1 MTAFRI
7 SPLWWPVMALASP
20 VILPF
25 LFKKNKK
32 YKENL
37 DRVNQQNKERMNK
50 ASALELPELD
60 YLELTVVVEEKSEH
74 GFLGDAGVS
83 YLFKSNLGSLL
94 FDVGFGPDR
103 PAFGH
108 NAEKLGLDVSQI
120 DGIAI
125 SHLHPDHMGGI
136 AATRKKQVIV
146 PGAKPGQ
153 SELRPCFLPDKAS
166 SPHFSS
172 RLLNAPGLLTAGIAS
187 TGPLARSLFFFGLT
201 QEQALVAKVKGKG
214 LVVFT
219 GCGHPTV
226 EVIMDMVSKMSNEPV
241 YAFGGGL
248 HFPITNG
255 RGNRAG
261 IKVQMIIG
269 TGKPPWQR
277 ITEKDMDQTIE
288 TLNRIGPEKILLS
301 AHDSCD
307 EAIKIMEEKLNCG
320 VQLLRAGATYRF

>member
-1 MTAFRI
+1 MTNFRI
-7 SPLWWPVMALASP
+7 SPLWWPVLALASP
-20 VILPF
+20 VIIPF
-25 LFKKNKK
+25 IIKKNNK
-32 YKENL
+32 YRENL
-37 DRVNQQNKERMNK
+37 DRATQQNRERMRT
-50 ASALELPELD
+50 AGALELPELD
-60 YLELTVVVEEKSEH
+60 YLDLTVIVEEKTEE

-103 PAFGH
+103 PAFEH
-108 NAEKLGLDVSQI
+108 NAEKLGLDVNQI
-120 DGIAI
+120 DGLAI
-125 SHLHPDHMGGI
+125 SHLHPDHMGGM
-136 AATRKKQVIV
+136 AATRKNQVTV
-146 PGAKPGQ
+146 PGATDGTPDLK
-153 SELRPCFLPDKAS
+153 PCFLPDKAS

-172 RLLNAPGLLTAGIAS
+172 RHLKAPGLLTAGIAS

-214 LVVFT
+214 LVIFT

-226 EVIMDMVSKMSNEPV
+226 EVIMDMVSRMSSEPV

-248 HFPITNG
+248 HFPISNG

-261 IKVQMIIG
+261 IKIQTIIG

-277 ITEKDMDQTIE
+277 ITEKDMDQTID
-288 TLNRIGPEKILLS
+288 TLNRIRPEKVLLS

-307 EAIKIMEEKLNCG
+307 EALKTMEQKLMPE
-320 VQLLRAGATYRF
+320 VQLLKAGATYHF